1 MTLYQELR
9 LVPSQLLEVVRITDC
24 AWADCWLSAWPIA
37 LGQSAT
43 SVPISAQLQPNQ
55 LIVFVVE
62 GWPDRA
68 WADC

>member
-1 MTLYQELR
+1 M
-9 LVPSQLLEVVRITDC
+9 VRSTDY